1 VTEEAALLRSGPE
14 GVVLDIAG
22 RIEALG
28 CSGGPERLVFDRVPP
43 GLADTPTLSVLVDSA
58 RAGRRTLTL
67 SYLAFG
73 VQWAADYVAQVRP
86 DGRTLDLIGWITLSN
101 RTRTTFA
108 DAPLQV
114 VAGEVSR
121 VPAEAPQANL
131 PSRSPNCWS
140 MDTTT
145 DIASDLADEIIV
157 TGSRM
162 RAMAREELAFAPPP
176 PLPPPPAVEAPAPAM
191 IAEQTELGDYKLYT
205 LPERVTIGARQTK
218 QVAFLNQR
226 GVPFERVFTHW
237 VTGERGVEAATVS
250 YRLENTEAAGLGRPL
265 PTGTVSVIAPA
276 TNGRMALVGQAR
288 PRDLPVGEQ
297 VRLDVGR
304 SNDVRVLT
312 RMDAAASPIVVE
324 AEISNAGAEPAE
336 MEIVHPSAGQ
346 AVRVVKE
353 DRPHIIRDGQPVWR
367 AAVPA
372 NGRET
377 VRYTVQLGAGS

>member
-1 VTEEAALLRSGPE
+1 
-14 GVVLDIAG
+14 
-22 RIEALG
+22 
-28 CSGGPERLVFDRVPP
+28 
-43 GLADTPTLSVLVDSA
+43 VDSA

-336 MEIVHPSAGQ
+336 VEIVHPSAGQ